1 MEYIYI
7 YICLLHIITPCCGM
21 MHLFANQE
29 VKNHQVSV
37 CTPCLCLICCLF
49 FLPCIV
55 CEVAVDLYL
64 AVDSTKTLGQD
75 GHNTMK
81 TWAETLVDLFDI
93 GTTASSG
100 VTRVEVTQFWG
111 NNPSFVVPDS
121 HAEVDIGLGGYN
133 DKNDLKEKIK
143 GLIYHHGEST
153 IIPHGLSLLSS
164 EIPKYQIPSRK
175 TYVLVLTDGV
185 DDTRLGVYRNPPAGS
200 LEYEARELK
209 KINNIKVLAI
219 GFQGTNF
226 DEKMDQT
233 NLETIASSYDNVVYG
248 ANLADSLNKTY
259 SKLITLCQS
268 ITLLRTQSG
277 EFIIKCRK
285 IMVS

>member
-1 MEYIYI
+1 MYTLFVLD
-7 YICLLHIITPCCGM
+7 LLFVLSP
-21 MHLFANQE
+21 
-29 VKNHQVSV
+29 
-37 CTPCLCLICCLF
+37 
-49 FLPCIV
+49 IV

-93 GTTASSG
+93 GTAASSG

-111 NNPSFVVPDS
+111 NNPNFVVPDS

-143 GLIYHHGEST
+143 GLTFHHGEST

-209 KINNIKVLAI
+209 KINNVEVLAI

-226 DEKMDQT
+226 DEKMNVS
-233 NLETIASSYDNVVYG
+233 NLKTIATSDSNVIRDQ
-248 ANLADSLNKTY
+248 NLGVALNKAY
-259 SKLITLCQS
+259 NRLIQDLCPS
-268 ITLLRTQSG
+268 NSNIPTPPTALG
-277 EFIIKCRK
+277 EFNWCDC
-285 IMVS
+285 